1 MEDDRRREANQRNA
15 QKSTGPRTA
24 SGKARSSRNA
34 TRHGLLSQ
42 RMLLDGESEA
52 EFKALR
58 QGMRRSL
65 RPVGEFEEELVERMV
80 TATWRKRRGDRV
92 ELGLWDWRGTVSEGK
107 TTIANVF
114 FADSQHDQSLQKLT
128 RYMSAYSGEF
138 RRAYKMLGE
147 AQAVR
152 QEQAEAEW
160 VDVEADGGETEEA
173 GLDEALDDAED
184 GPDEDPDDDDPD
196 DGDAGGGAV
205 GGAVGSSDAGSDGP
219 TSPSV
224 TQAQA
229 QKFALG
235 PDWLTRDKYS
245 TPRPKVEPRASTDAS
260 SRDASEVRREDD
272 LSAAEQAL
280 FVIRNTPRVLEV
292 SQIIDEVLFDQQWV
306 ERMAVSDLIGVKS
319 RLDSMIWQTTLGIDK
334 LIKQLDAEGH

>member
-1 MEDDRRREANQRNA
+1 MEDDRRRETNQRNA
-15 QKSTGPRTA
+15 KKSTGPRTA

-42 RMLLDGESEA
+42 RMLLDGESER

-58 QGMRRSL
+58 QGMRQSL

-107 TTIANVF
+107 TTLANVF
-114 FADSQHDQSLQKLT
+114 FVDSQHDQSLQKLT

-147 AQAVR
+147 AQSVR
-152 QEQAEAEW
+152 QEQADAGEW
-160 VDVEADGGETEEA
+160 VDVEADGGGTKEDGLEA
-173 GLDEALDDAED
+173 ILEDHED
-184 GPDEDPDDDDPD
+184 GPDDDPGDDGPDDDPD
-196 DGDAGGGAV
+196 DGDAGGGTE
-205 GGAVGSSDAGSDGP
+205 GGPDGP
-219 TSPSV
+219 ASPSV

-229 QKFALG
+229 QKFASG
-235 PDWLTRDKYS
+235 PDWWTRGRCS
-245 TPRPKVEPRASTDAS
+245 APRIEVESRASTDAS
-260 SRDASEVRREDD
+260 SRDASDVRREDD

-280 FVIRNTPRVLEV
+280 LVIRTAPKVLEV
-292 SQIIDEVLFDQQWV
+292 GQIIDEVLFDQQWV
-306 ERMAVSDLIGVKS
+306 ERMPVSDLIRVKS
-319 RLDSMIWQTTLGIDK
+319 RFDSMIWQTTLGIDK